1 MSKSLGRVTI
11 AVGVAAL
18 SGLLTGCGSNAYQLA
33 PVRGRVTC
41 QGKPAVG
48 GVVTFMPINSPERT
62 GRPAGYT
69 GVASKGTVGADGT
82 FTLTSLDGK
91 SGAGALVG
99 PHRVLFQPPP
109 TRRPTLSADDRAAMS
124 PEEIRAAEE
133 ANSRLPV
140 YPPLPCGTDPT
151 PGEVEVKPGDN
162 EFTFT
167 LQPK

>member
-1 MSKSLGRVTI
+1 MAKSFRRVMI

-18 SGLLTGCGSNAYQLA
+18 GGLMAGCGSDPYQLA

-41 QGKPAVG
+41 QGKPAAG
-48 GVVTFMPINSPERT
+48 GIVTFMPINSPEKT
-62 GRPAGYT
+62 GRPAGFT
-69 GVASKGTVGADGT
+69 GVASKGTVGTDGT
-82 FTLTSLDGK
+82 FTLTSMDGE

-124 PEEIRAAEE
+124 PEEVRAAEE

-140 YPPLPCGTDPT
+140 YPPLPCGDTVS
-151 PGEVEVKPGDN
+151 PGEVEIKPGDN
-162 EFTFT
+162 EFTFE
-167 LQPK
+167 LRPK